1 MLKLIIDQ
9 DFDHDIVRGLA
20 QRIPNLDAVTAL
32 EVGLSTASDAE
43 LLAWADQAERII
55 VTHDRKTMPSHAGR
69 RMTEGK
75 RVFGVF
81 VVSRRLQIVD
91 VINDLEIMVMCM
103 TNASG
108 KISFAIFRCSRK
120 PPHREHH
127 QQQRRLGIW
136 RNWPE
141 NRRRIGHGFN
151 GFNGLKSADSVQ
163 SVAHSSCLRAAHP
176 FNSGLVQA
184 NAGIHFAACGF
195 QL

>member
-75 RVFGVF
+75 RVFAVF
-81 VVSRRLQIVD
+81 VVSKRLQIVD
-91 VINDLEIMVMCM
+91 VLNDLSLILICI
-103 TNASG
+103 TNS
-108 KISFAIFRCSRK
+108 
-120 PPHREHH
+120 
-127 QQQRRLGIW
+127 
-136 RNWPE
+136 N
-141 NRRRIGHGFN
+141 
-151 GFNGLKSADSVQ
+151 LK
-163 SVAHSSCLRAAHP
+163 LP
-176 FNSGLVQA
+176 LP
-184 NAGIHFAACGF
+184 I
-195 QL
+195 